1 MHPNSQTTRKT
12 STHCFKFRRIFRQ
25 IDVVRRGTS
34 VNIPVFFSGAS
45 VRFFMV
51 AFRVQHKFPVRIFHD
66 MFCFRRS
73 VESFCRRTVWNTAL
87 ESYWKDKSND
97 IKTFPTKIIH
107 EKTQSDSNARSPVP
121 GDIYLINFTTESYEL
136 LQNKAKKFKV

>member
-1 MHPNSQTTRKT
+1 
-12 STHCFKFRRIFRQ
+12 
-25 IDVVRRGTS
+25 
-34 VNIPVFFSGAS
+34 
-45 VRFFMV
+45 MV

-121 GDIYLINFTTESYEL
+121 GDIYFISFTTESYEL
-136 LQNKAKKFKV
+136 LQNKAKKI